1 MSTNPTSSEPTTVVL
16 ARHGRTA
23 WHRPNRYT
31 GRSDIPIDAEGQRQA
46 QALADWAPAR
56 GFTSLASSDLV
67 RTIETLAPTAAVL
80 GLTPVVDPRL
90 RELDFGVAEGRTL
103 ADIRADHPDVAD
115 AFVADP
121 AAHHFP
127 DGEAP
132 ADAVRRSLAG
142 LADLVAADRGGRV
155 LVVAH
160 STLIRLLVCEVLG
173 VPLGEYRRRLP
184 ALAPSATT
192 VLRFPPADGAAGGG
206 PVALLAY
213 NVPVSGGWSP

>member
-1 MSTNPTSSEPTTVVL
+1 MTRDTTVVL

-31 GRSDIPIDAEGQRQA
+31 GRSDIGIDEVGEQQA
-46 QALADWAPAR
+46 QALAASAPAQ

-67 RTIETLAPTAAVL
+67 RAVTTLAPTAAAL
-80 GLTPVVDPRL
+80 GLTPLVDRRL
-90 RELDFGVAEGRTL
+90 RELDFGIAEGRTL
-103 ADIRADHPDVAD
+103 AEIRAEQPEIVDK
-115 AFVADP
+115 FVTDP
-121 AAHHFP
+121 AVHHFP
-127 DGEAP
+127 GGEAP
-132 ADAVRRSLAG
+132 ADAMRRSLAG
-142 LADLVAADRGGRV
+142 LADLVAADPGGRI

-192 VLRFPPADGAAGGG
+192 TLRFAAGDG

-213 NVPVSGGWSP
+213 NVPVSAG